1 MVRHNLNRL
10 AFTLIEVL
18 FAIMIMGITMVSV
31 PVIMSSNAKGFDTTI
46 IQEAI
51 FAASAEL
58 NQVLALSWDENS
70 IENNNTTATRVIN
83 PGDCNNDTKL
93 RPGHINQPLH
103 RRCLDNNATTPTDL
117 ANFGPDGGDLDDI
130 DDINVNIKDMFLND
144 STTST
149 GYKHA
154 YQSEFSIAYG
164 DIGDVNATSQ
174 NAKLIVITV
183 RDDQN
188 TIVTVLRSY
197 TLNIGEVDFH
207 KRTY

>member
-1 MVRHNLNRL
+1 MVKRKLNRL

-31 PVIMSSNAKGFDTTI
+31 PVIMNSNAKGFDATI

-103 RRCLDNNATTPTDL
+103 RRCLDNNATTPSGL
-117 ANFGPDGGDLDDI
+117 GSDGGDLDDI
-130 DDINVNIKDMFLND
+130 DDINRTKKDMFLND

>member
-1 MVRHNLNRL
+1 MVRSSLNTL

-18 FAIMIMGITMVSV
+18 FAIMIMGISMVSI
-31 PVIMSSNAKGFDTTI
+31 PVIMSSNAKGFDATI

-58 NQVLALSWDENS
+58 NQVLSFSWDENS
-70 IENNNTTATRVIN
+70 MQNNSSTLTRVIN
-83 PGDCNNDTKL
+83 PGDCNATTKL

-103 RRCLDNNATTPTDL
+103 RRCLDNNATEPSALGND
-117 ANFGPDGGDLDDI
+117 GDLDDI
-130 DDINVNIKDMFLND
+130 DDINQAIKPMFLND

-154 YQSEFSIAYG
+154 YQSYFNISYAN
-164 DIGDVNATSQ
+164 IGTITAGAED
-174 NAKLIVITV
+174 AKLVEIVV
-183 RDDQN
+183 QN
-188 TIVTVLRSY
+188 DNDENVTVLRSY